1 MAKDMLLGVCV
12 RATIIK
18 DNIRG
23 VFTKGIATLAASSPV
38 FALAA
43 GGDDLAGMGSSVAD
57 GTDSLKKDALRIA
70 QFVGVIF
77 VIGALLAAKA
87 KKDNPQIKVSHII
100 GALAIGVILL
110 AVPEM
115 IKRSQNQLGLTPVTV

>member
-1 MAKDMLLGVCV
+1 MFKDMLLGVSV

-18 DNIRG
+18 SDVRERCI
-23 VFTKGIATLAASSPV
+23 KGIAALAASSPV

-43 GGDDLAGMGSSVAD
+43 GDDLAGMGTAVAD
-57 GTDSLKKDALRIA
+57 GADSFKKDALRIA
-70 QFVGVIF
+70 QLVGVLF
-77 VIGALLAAKA
+77 VIGAFIAAKT

-100 GALAIGVILL
+100 GAGAFGVCLI

-115 IKRSQNQLGLTPVTV
+115 IKRSQSQLGLAPVNVG

>member
-1 MAKDMLLGVCV
+1 MPKDMLLGVCV

-18 DNIRG
+18 DTIRG
-23 VFTKGIATLAASSPV
+23 GCIKGIAALAASSPV

-43 GGDDLAGMGSSVAD
+43 GDDLAGMGTSVGD
-57 GTDSLKKDALRIA
+57 GADSLKKDALRIA
-70 QFVGVIF
+70 QFVGLLF
-77 VIGALLAAKA
+77 VIGALIAAKT

-100 GALAIGVILL
+100 GAGAIGVCLL

-115 IKRSQNQLGLTPVTV
+115 IKRSQSQLGLSPVSVG

>member
-23 VFTKGIATLAASSPV
+23 VLTKGIATLAASSPV

-43 GGDDLAGMGSSVAD
+43 GDDLAGMGSSVAD
-57 GTDSLKKDALRIA
+57 GTDSLKKDALRVA
-70 QFVGVIF
+70 QFFGVLF
-77 VIGALLAAKA
+77 VIGALIAAKA
-87 KKDNPQIKVSHII
+87 KKDNPQIKVSHIV
-100 GALAIGVILL
+100 GALAIGVCLL

-115 IKRSQNQLGLTPVTV
+115 IKRSQNQLGLTPVSVG